1 VKIELPGNVTR
12 EKLYQWGKQAAP
24 PLVWLTLALLSTTQ
38 LYSIFR
44 FENHRAPLWRIACWQ
59 SWTWLLWALLTP
71 LVLWLGRRYR
81 LERANWRRGALIHLT
96 ASVAFALMQM
106 TSLAFVRY
114 LTPLLPEMRM
124 TMSAALLSCV
134 SYFHINLLTYWATL
148 GVAGAF
154 DFYRRWRTEQLQG
167 AQLKEQLARARLQAL
182 QMQLH
187 PHFLF
192 NTLHTIGTLVE
203 DEPRLARRMI
213 TQLGD
218 FLRLTLE
225 DDVVEM
231 VPLGREMEFAR
242 AYLSIEEL
250 RFQGRLQASYSLA
263 SETTVASVPYLIL
276 QPLIENAIRHGLAPR
291 AGPLRLEL
299 RAERHDGR
307 LRIEVRDDGGKI
319 ASTHDGDNGVGLA
332 NTRARLAQLYG
343 PAGRL
348 TLTVD
353 GSGDTVAAVEI
364 PFATTS

>member
-1 VKIELPGNVTR
+1 LLI
-12 EKLYQWGKQAAP
+12 
-24 PLVWLTLALLSTTQ
+24 WLTLALLSTTQ

-44 FENHRAPLWRIACWQ
+44 LENRHTPLWRIAYWQ
-59 SWTWLLWALLTP
+59 SSMWLLWALLTP

-81 LERANWRRGALIHLT
+81 LERANWRRVALIHLS
-96 ASVAFALMQM
+96 ASV
-106 TSLAFVRY
+106 SLALLHLVLQALLRY
-114 LTPLLPEMRM
+114 MAPLLPQDRL
-124 TMSAALLSCV
+124 TWRDTLLSCV

-154 DFYRRWRTEQLQG
+154 DFYRRWQTEELHG
-167 AQLKEQLARARLQAL
+167 ARLKEQLARAGLQAL

-213 TQLGD
+213 TRLGD

-225 DDVVEM
+225 EDVVE
-231 VPLGREMEFAR
+231 VVSLGREMEFAR

-250 RFQGRLQASYSLA
+250 RFQGRLQAHYSLA
-263 SETTVASVPYLIL
+263 PETTAARVPYLIL
-276 QPLIENAIRHGLAPR
+276 QPLIENAIRHGLAPH
-291 AGPLRLEL
+291 AGPGRLEL
-299 RAERHDGR
+299 RAERHNER
-307 LRIEVRDDGGKI
+307 LRIEVRDDGGKL
-319 ASTHDGDNGVGLA
+319 ALTHNGLGLA

-348 TLTVD
+348 TLTLD
-353 GSGDTVAAVEI
+353 GSGDTVAAIEI
-364 PFATTS
+364 PYSITP

>member
-1 VKIELPGNVTR
+1 MTKEELYKWVR
-12 EKLYQWGKQAAP
+12 QASP
-24 PLVWLTLALLSTTQ
+24 PLIWLTLALLSTTQ

-44 FENHRAPLWRIACWQ
+44 FENRHAPLWRIAYWQ
-59 SWTWLLWALLTP
+59 SPAWLLWALLTP
-71 LVLWLGRRYR
+71 CVLRLGRRYR
-81 LERANWRRGALIHLT
+81 LDRANWRRGALIHLS
-96 ASVAFALMQM
+96 AGVAFALLHLVSQA
-106 TSLAFVRY
+106 LLRY
-114 LTPLLPEMRM
+114 LTPLFPEEPL
-124 TMSAALLSCV
+124 TLLDALLSCV

-154 DFYRRWRTEQLQG
+154 DFYRRWQTEQLQG

-203 DEPRLARRMI
+203 DEPRVARRMI
-213 TQLGD
+213 TRLGD

-225 DDVVEM
+225 EDVVEV

-250 RFQGRLQASYSLA
+250 RFQGRLQAHYSLA
-263 SETTVASVPYLIL
+263 PETTAARVPYLIL

-291 AGPLRLEL
+291 AGPGRLEL
-299 RAERHDGR
+299 RAARYDGR
-307 LRIEVRDDGGKI
+307 LRVEVRDDGGKI
-319 ASTHDGDNGVGLA
+319 ASTHNGLGLA
-332 NTRARLAQLYG
+332 NTRARLMQLYG
-343 PAGRL
+343 AAAQI

-353 GSGDTVAAVEI
+353 GSGDTVAAIEI
-364 PFATTS
+364 PYATTS